1 MFESSRSNERSE
13 KQFQYSLSSIATLLH
28 FLGNTLPEQRT
39 SSSRVV
45 SPAVAV
51 WHREQSIHHE
61 QPAKATRLWIAPGA
75 SKPAELIHGY
85 VSVPLTFAP
94 VANDA
99 TEKKFS
105 EVILHTT
112 ATTASQGFST
122 DVSSG
127 IRFVENRFENLL
139 PRVVGS

>member
-51 WHREQSIHHE
+51 WHREQSIH
-61 QPAKATRLWIAPGA
+61 PANATRLRIAPGA
-75 SKPAELIHGY
+75 SKPAEFIHGY

-99 TEKKFS
+99 TEKNSSKSSYTPLPQPPPKVFRQTCLPGS
-105 EVILHTT
+105 
-112 ATTASQGFST
+112 
-122 DVSSG
+122 VSSKTG
-127 IRFVENRFENLL
+127 SKTSS
-139 PRVVGS
+139 RV